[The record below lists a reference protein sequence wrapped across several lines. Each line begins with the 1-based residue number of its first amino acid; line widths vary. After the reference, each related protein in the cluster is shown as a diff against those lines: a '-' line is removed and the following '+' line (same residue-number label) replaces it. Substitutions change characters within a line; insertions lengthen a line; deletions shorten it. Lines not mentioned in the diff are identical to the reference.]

1 MYLTSIHPI
10 VTFSEALSKRC
21 FSHRIGIG
29 TGSSITLAASAQIL
43 FSEMLKFS
51 NLTLYK
57 EQIFS
62 TEEYSEMFENILFSE
77 WNLQN

>member
-1 MYLTSIHPI
+1 
-10 VTFSEALSKRC
+10 
-21 FSHRIGIG
+21 
-29 TGSSITLAASAQIL
+29 
-43 FSEMLKFS
+43 MLKFS
-51 NLTLYK
+51 KLTLYK